1 MLIDTDWCWLMLI
14 DSDWCWLIQIIG
26 IRLMLIDSDWSWLVL
41 IDADRCWLILINAD
55 WYWSMLID
63 AQIRFNQVIFCRSV
77 PPELFRPFFVLV
89 CLLQTC
95 GFYLCIVHRTLD
107 ACGEHTMCPCSHPS
121 NVDAQCTGVCVPY
134 GKLSPLAVGHIV
146 ARQPVIISL

>member
-1 MLIDTDWCWLMLI
+1 MDGSDTVQRQKQHI
-14 DSDWCWLIQIIG
+14 RGFASASDAYK
-26 IRLMLIDSDWSWLVL
+26 R
-41 IDADRCWLILINAD
+41 
-55 WYWSMLID
+55 
-63 AQIRFNQVIFCRSV
+63 VIVCLS
-77 PPELFRPFFVLV
+77 VLV